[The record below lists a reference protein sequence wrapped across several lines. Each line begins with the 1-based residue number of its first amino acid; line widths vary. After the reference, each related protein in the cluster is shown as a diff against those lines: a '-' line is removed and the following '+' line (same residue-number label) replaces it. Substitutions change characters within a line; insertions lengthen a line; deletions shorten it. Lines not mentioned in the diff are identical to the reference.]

1 MPALSFFGGV
11 NEIGGNKILF
21 DADGTRILLDFGLS
35 FAIAGR
41 YFDEYLQPR
50 KCAAL
55 TDFFELGLLPDLRGI
70 YREDYLRHMG
80 RPAEER
86 HVDAVLLTHAH
97 ADHAQHIHF
106 LRPDIPLHC
115 TEATRIILNALEVTG
130 RTTFT
135 DLATT
140 CEAFTFYETKKGTLG
155 RASRRN
161 VEFVRERVFNV
172 MAADERA
179 TIGSVEVEL
188 VPVDH
193 SLPGACGFIIYT
205 EHGNLVYTGD
215 IRFHGS
221 NRALSEH
228 FVAKAKAAQPAWL
241 VTEGTRIEKTEQ
253 DSEAAVK
260 HEMIRLFADAKG
272 LIFVEHP
279 IRDLDRVT
287 TIFEA
292 TRANDREFVVPL
304 KLAYLLQALGDLAPF
319 PLSAV
324 KILIPKKSWGL
335 IDRKELD
342 WNLIAQDY
350 EPWERVFLSSS
361 NALTCRELREHS
373 EQYVV
378 SMNFW
383 EITQLTDIQP
393 AEAIWI
399 KSSCEPFSDEME
411 LDEARKRH
419 WLTHFGITEFHA
431 HASGH
436 ASGPELQAM
445 ISEINPEHVFPVHTE
460 HPELFTELNQNVQ
473 LPERGKTY
481 RL

>member
-1 MPALSFFGGV
+1 MPALTFYGGV

-21 DADGTRILLDFGLS
+21 DADGTRIVLDFGLS

-50 KCAAL
+50 KCVAL
-55 TDFFELGLLPDLRGI
+55 TDFFELGLLPELSGV

-86 HVDAVLLTHAH
+86 GVDALLLTHAH

-106 LRPDIPLHC
+106 LRPDIPIYC
-115 TEATRIILNALEVTG
+115 TEATRTILNALETTG
-130 RTTFT
+130 RTTFA

-140 CEAFTFYETKKGTLG
+140 CAAFTFYTTKRGTLA
-155 RASRRN
+155 RVSRRN
-161 VEFVRERVFNV
+161 PEYVRERAFHV
-172 MAADERA
+172 MEPDVRA
-179 TIGSVEVEL
+179 TIGSVQVEL

-193 SLPGACGFIIYT
+193 SLPGACGFIIYS

-221 NRALSEH
+221 NQVLSER
-228 FVAKAKAAQPAWL
+228 FVAKAKAAHPRWL

-253 DSEAAVK
+253 DSEAQVRT
-260 HEMIRLFADAKG
+260 EITRLLATAKG
-272 LIFVEHP
+272 PAFVEHP
-279 IRDLDRVT
+279 IRDLDRVR

-292 TRANDREFVVPL
+292 ARANGREFVISL
-304 KLAYLLQALGDLAPF
+304 KLAYLLDALGNLAPF
-319 PLSAV
+319 PLDAV

-335 IDRKELD
+335 IDRQGLE

-350 EPWERVFLSSS
+350 EPWERAFLTRA
-361 NALTCRELREHS
+361 NALTCQELRAHPEH
-373 EQYVV
+373 YVV

-383 EITQLTDIQP
+383 EITQLTDLQP

-399 KSSCEPFSDEME
+399 KSSCEPFCDEME
-411 LDEARKRH
+411 LDEERKRH
-419 WLTHFGITEFHA
+419 WLAHFGITEYHA

-445 ISEINPEHVFPVHTE
+445 IAEIDPECVFPVHTE
-460 HPELFTELNQNVQ
+460 HPECFTTFCPNVQ
-473 LPERGKTY
+473 LPECGKTY
-481 RL
+481 PL